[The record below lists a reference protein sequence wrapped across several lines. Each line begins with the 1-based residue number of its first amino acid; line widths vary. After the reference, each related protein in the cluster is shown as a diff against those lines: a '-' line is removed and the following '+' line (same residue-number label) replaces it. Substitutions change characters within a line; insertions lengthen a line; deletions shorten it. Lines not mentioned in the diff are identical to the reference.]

1 MGTLRSPEHLHEN
14 IKAYSLNY
22 LSLLVVLQRSVLF
35 GHMEPR
41 MRRQPFRK
49 EVFFF
54 GMKIVA
60 FLSLKQENQ
69 AAIGC
74 PDHQTIGV
82 FSPEHLARSSVNT
95 GGGNQYLLI

>member
-1 MGTLRSPEHLHEN
+1 MEN
-14 IKAYSLNY
+14 IKAYTSNS
-22 LSLLVVLQRSVLF
+22 LSLLIVSQRSVLF

-41 MRRQPFRK
+41 VRRQPFRK
-49 EVFFF
+49 EVFYF

-60 FLSLKQENQ
+60 FLLQKQENQ

-82 FSPEHLARSSVNT
+82 FSPQHLARSSVNT
-95 GGGNQYLLI
+95 GGGKRYLLI